1 MQLGQLQMSKKLLK
15 CLKKRKERSELYLL
29 NVYVFYARG
38 CKSTLAVTPTLHCWS
53 KKKEKYREKNETFS
67 AAGSARTMGPVSGA
81 GMAQLHRVAHA
92 SVTAQLLQTRAVVQW
107 SQSRATACRGWKRSP
122 VLSPPPGTTPGWE
135 NFLLADW
142 HRLKRQCSQ
151 DLWPSTVCLLTATFL
166 TQQPKRCWAVCAGL
180 TRAEMLPSPFK
191 RNPLCFPLY
200 PVLTAI
206 LLHGPPSKNKL
217 PPKKYSQGAISYDF
231 CFYQNLSLGF
241 PKRTHEGLWI
251 GPLTKYITIAKWK
264 CHWFNFFDA
273 RSEKQEVAENIFISK
288 ELNKITKN
296 THNSAASFETT

>member
-67 AAGSARTMGPVSGA
+67 AAGSARTMGLVSGA

-151 DLWPSTVCLLTATFL
+151 DLWPSTACLLTATFL
-166 TQQPKRCWAVCAGL
+166 TQQPKRCWAV
-180 TRAEMLPSPFK
+180 LPGSPGQK
-191 RNPLCFPLY
+191 CSP
-200 PVLTAI
+200 
-206 LLHGPPSKNKL
+206 HPSKETLCVFPCTQSWQPSFSMARHQKTSCLPRNIHKKL
-217 PPKKYSQGAISYDF
+217 FHVIFVFIRIWAWGSQNAPIKVS
-231 CFYQNLSLGF
+231 
-241 PKRTHEGLWI
+241 GLA
-251 GPLTKYITIAKWK
+251 P
-264 CHWFNFFDA
+264 
-273 RSEKQEVAENIFISK
+273 
-288 ELNKITKN
+288 
-296 THNSAASFETT
+296 